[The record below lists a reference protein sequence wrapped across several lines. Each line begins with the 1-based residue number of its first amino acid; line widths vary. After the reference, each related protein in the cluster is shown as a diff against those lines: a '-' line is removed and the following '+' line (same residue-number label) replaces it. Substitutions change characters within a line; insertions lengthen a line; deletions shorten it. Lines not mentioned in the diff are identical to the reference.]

1 MAFNQIYLKKGISLF
16 DNQKNNIRRLVSMQR
31 ALLTDRVGSGK
42 TLSVLYSF
50 AYRFEKGLND
60 VLLVLTPLNAYTK
73 KVWAKD
79 VDKFTNLNSISLDEL
94 VEELNRGANLSTLL
108 HDYPV
113 VYGKH
118 TQVKTQSELIRT
130 ICNYDKTLLCIDEVH
145 AFKNPKSNQ
154 AKALDF
160 CMANCKSVWGVTGTT
175 LSRSL
180 EDTYNIIN
188 IISKWYLGGFLTF
201 RQMYCKTMTKIVGKD
216 KFGNLKRVEEIVGI
230 KNPDEFRKKIEPLV
244 ISGESFLHV
253 NFRYMDYKMSDSEQ
267 ALYTLIANGIGVEC
281 DNDEMWLN
289 QILTNGQPIKPS
301 PVRKIKDVNA
311 HASRFIYLQ
320 SAADGVLS
328 ATGTQDRDCGTK
340 VNQLMGLLTDIV
352 NKKQSVIVYFDYLCS
367 LDVVESRL
375 KELGLNATILRS
387 TGSDVIK
394 DGVVTEQGAKEKPYI
409 ILGTR
414 ASSESVSYYF
424 INNVVFFH
432 IPTVPHIFVQLVGRI
447 TRKNTLYPD
456 DLNCFIFRSENIDL
470 YKMIMVSAKCA
481 QMEITQGEEL
491 NLPPDYKQVI
501 NEEQTLDI
509 VRKILLWQ
517 NGTTGKRLK
526 TD

>member
-1 MAFNQIYLKKGISLF
+1 MAFSQIYLKPDINLF
-16 DNQKNNIRRLVSMQR
+16 ENQKNNIRRLVSMQR

-50 AYRFEKGLND
+50 AYRLEKGLNH
-60 VLLVLTPLNAYTK
+60 VLLVLTPLNAYEK

-79 VDKFTNLNSISLDEL
+79 VDKFTRLQSISLDDL
-94 VEELNRGANLSTLL
+94 VDRLGRGANLSTLL
-108 HDYPV
+108 HDYPI

-118 TQVKTQSELIRT
+118 TQVKTQSELIRM
-130 ICNYDKTLLCIDEVH
+130 ICSYDKTLLCIDEVH
-145 AFKNPKSNQ
+145 AFKNPQSKQS
-154 AKALDF
+154 KALDF

-188 IISKWYLGGFLTF
+188 LISKWYLGGFLTF
-201 RQMYCKTMTKIVGKD
+201 RKTYCKTITKIVGRD
-216 KFGNLKRVEEIVGI
+216 NFGNLKKVEEIVGI

-244 ISGESFLHV
+244 ISGESFLNV
-253 NFRYMDYKMSDSEQ
+253 NFHYVDYEMSVSEQ
-267 ALYTLIANGIGVEC
+267 SLYTLIANGIALEC
-281 DNDEMWLN
+281 KDDETWLN
-289 QILTNGQPIKPS
+289 KILTSNGNVKPS
-301 PVRKIKDVNA
+301 PVRKIKDINA
-311 HASRFIYLQ
+311 YASRFIYLQ

-328 ATGTQDRDCGTK
+328 AQGTQDRDCGTK
-340 VNQLMGLLTDIV
+340 VNKLVTLVSDIV
-352 NKKQSVIVYFDYLCS
+352 AKRQSVIIYFDYLCG
-367 LDVVESRL
+367 LDVVENRL
-375 KELGLNATILRS
+375 KELNLNATILRS

-394 DGVVTEQGAKEKPYI
+394 DGVVTESGAREKPYI

-432 IPTVPHIFVQLVGRI
+432 VPTVPHVFVQLVGRI

-456 DLNCFIFRSENIDL
+456 DLHCYIFRSENIDL

-481 QMEITQGEEL
+481 VMEITQGEEL
-491 NLPPDYKQVI
+491 NLPPDYKKVI

-509 VRKILLWQ
+509 VRKILLWH
-517 NGTTGKRLK
+517 NGLTRQTIK
-526 TD
+526 TN

>member
-1 MAFNQIYLKKGISLF
+1 MAFNQIYLKKDINLF
-16 DNQKNNIRRLVSMQR
+16 PNQKNNIRRLVSMQR

-50 AYRFEKGLND
+50 AYRYEKGWND
-60 VLLVLTPLNAYTK
+60 VLLVLTPLNAYAK
-73 KVWAKD
+73 KVWVKD
-79 VDKFTNLNSISLDEL
+79 ADKFTYINTISLDEL
-94 VEELNRGANLSTLL
+94 ATRVGRGENLSTLL
-108 HDYPV
+108 HDNPI

-118 TQVKTQSELIRT
+118 THVKTQSELIRA

-154 AKALDF
+154 SKALEF

-188 IISKWYLGGFLTF
+188 IISKWYLGGFLQF
-201 RQMYCKTMTKIVGKD
+201 RSTYCKTRTKIVGKD
-216 KFGNLKRVEEIVGI
+216 NFGNLKKVEEIVGI
-230 KNPDEFRKKIEPLV
+230 KNPDEFRAKIEPLV
-244 ISGESFLHV
+244 ISGESFLNV
-253 NFRYMDYKMSDSEQ
+253 NFHYVDYELSDNEQ
-267 ALYTLIANGIGVEC
+267 SLYTLIANGIGLEC
-281 DNDEMWLN
+281 EDDETWLN
-289 QILTNGQPIKPS
+289 KILTSGNNPIKPT
-301 PVRKIKDVNA
+301 PVRKIKDINA
-311 HASRFIYLQ
+311 YASRFIYLQ

-328 ATGTQDRDCGTK
+328 AKGTQDRRNGIK
-340 VNQLMGLLTDIV
+340 VNELIRLVSDIV
-352 NKKQSVIVYFDYLCS
+352 SRKQSVIVYFDYLCS
-367 LDVVESRL
+367 LDIVEDRL
-375 KELGLNATILRS
+375 KELNLNATILRS

-394 DGVVTEQGAKEKPYI
+394 DGVVTEQGAREKSYV

-424 INNVVFFH
+424 INNVIFFH
-432 IPTVPHIFVQLVGRI
+432 IPTVPHVFVQLVGRI

-456 DLNCFIFRSENIDL
+456 DLNCYIFRSENIDL

-491 NLPPDYKQVI
+491 NMPPDYKRTI

-517 NGTTGKRLK
+517 NGLTQKK
-526 TD
+526 VIV